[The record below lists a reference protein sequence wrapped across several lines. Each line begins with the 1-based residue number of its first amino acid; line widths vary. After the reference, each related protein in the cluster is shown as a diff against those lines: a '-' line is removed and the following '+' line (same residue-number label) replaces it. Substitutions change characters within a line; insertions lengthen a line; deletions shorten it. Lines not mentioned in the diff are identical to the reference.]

1 MCITY
6 LIYRHRLAKLAEAQA
21 QANFANKP
29 EAATAPVPDP
39 DPAAAPAAAS
49 DEKAA
54 EQIQVAND
62 AATFNNN

>member
-29 EAATAPVPDP
+29 EAATAPVPAP
-39 DPAAAPAAAS
+39 DPAAAS